1 MEQSVQQRPA
11 VVTECRGGVGVDL
24 ELVPRTLGLELGDNG
39 VRGTT
44 GERGMGGN
52 TVREYHLRV
61 PHWGLVKLLKL
72 YSILML
78 KVCKVLLFI
87 FLLFVT
93 T

>member
-1 MEQSVQQRPA
+1 M
-11 VVTECRGGVGVDL
+11 DL

-44 GERGMGGN
+44 GGRVMGGN
-52 TVREYHLRV
+52 TVREHHLRV
-61 PHWGLVKLLKL
+61 SHWGLEKLLKL

>member
-1 MEQSVQQRPA
+1 M
-11 VVTECRGGVGVDL
+11 DL
-24 ELVPRTLGLELGDNG
+24 ELVLRTLGLELGDNG

-44 GERGMGGN
+44 GGRVMGGN
-52 TVREYHLRV
+52 TVRV
-61 PHWGLVKLLKL
+61 SHWGLGKLLKL